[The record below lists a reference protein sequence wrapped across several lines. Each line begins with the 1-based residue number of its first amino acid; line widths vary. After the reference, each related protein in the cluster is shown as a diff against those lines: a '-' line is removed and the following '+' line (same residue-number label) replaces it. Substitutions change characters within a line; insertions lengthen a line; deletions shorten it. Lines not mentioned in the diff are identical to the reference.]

1 MHCFT
6 IFSCITFVFIVLP
19 ICDTTTKT
27 PAHNDIPS
35 KPHTLPH
42 SPSSLTRSN
51 SVKHIEEHKSH
62 HDSPTPTH
70 SSTLLRSSS
79 SSLKRSNS
87 IKHKEENDHSSE
99 HHFSFRKFFRNIDDK
114 VKAFWKGLPDQLGYD
129 FVMELIENKF
139 EDIEAHFKNN
149 KSSRR
154 RREAIEIEDMFATIK
169 DTTKEM
175 KQKVEEMEK
184 TNPELL
190 VKSSK
195 DNLAK
200 SETEELLQSAITS
213 LEPKTNVPQN
223 NNLISIGT
231 FDQHNVISDEFTR
244 LRFFKITL
252 TSFWLIT

>member
-27 PAHNDIPS
+27 PAHNDVPS

-70 SSTLLRSSS
+70 PSTLLPRSNSVKHIEEHKSHHDSPTPTHPSTLLRSS

-99 HHFSFRKFFRNIDDK
+99 HHFSFKKFFRNIDDK

-129 FVMELIENKF
+129 FGRV
-139 EDIEAHFKNN
+139 
-149 KSSRR
+149 SSRLIR
-154 RREAIEIEDMFATIK
+154 RA
-169 DTTKEM
+169 
-175 KQKVEEMEK
+175 
-184 TNPELL
+184 
-190 VKSSK
+190 
-195 DNLAK
+195 
-200 SETEELLQSAITS
+200 
-213 LEPKTNVPQN
+213 
-223 NNLISIGT
+223 
-231 FDQHNVISDEFTR
+231 
-244 LRFFKITL
+244 RFM
-252 TSFWLIT
+252 SFGII